1 MKKIQLTWLLICAL
15 ITFSFAQPGL
25 PLETELE
32 ENNALTPTLPT
43 PPSSW
48 STFTTSLT
56 NNNIPQVVEAQDLQ
70 IPQFFDPP
78 TLRNNTIRTL
88 VPYAISAMTPLGLF
102 CQMELQIQKRAN
114 FPIRVR
120 LGEVDYTERLEYG
133 EHFRLDRTDYA
144 PRVSD

>member
-1 MKKIQLTWLLICAL
+1 MKKIRLTWLLICVLAT
-15 ITFSFAQPGL
+15 ISFAQPGL

-32 ENNALTPTLPT
+32 EHSSAAPLIPHQLTSWPSLAT
-43 PPSSW
+43 PM
-48 STFTTSLT
+48 TNTTQE
-56 NNNIPQVVEAQDLQ
+56 IKAQDLQ
-70 IPQFFDPP
+70 LPHFFDPP
-78 TLRNNTIRTL
+78 EPANNTLRTL

-133 EHFRLDRTDYA
+133 EHFRLDQTDYA